1 MVKAILSLSIF
12 LLLFVLNL
20 NIVLAVNSKS
30 IQSVELEIIKS
41 GILYSTLV
49 SEIDL
54 KLYIPQEGL
63 ESIEVFPNSWK
74 YVEDKFGN
82 KMIQISWE
90 NPSVIENYQ
99 VKMKVKNFAKFFETL
114 PKDVW
119 RFAEESKKETL
130 LTSAND
136 EIRKLAFGGE
146 NTIEKASR
154 LSIWVDENL
163 EYEVQEL
170 KEKTLSAEE
179 TWRNKKGACGEFS
192 NLLAAMLRSQDIPVR
207 YVTGYAA
214 REIEANDFWGHA
226 WVEVFY
232 EGKWVPFDPT
242 WLQAGYLDA
251 THIKFA
257 NLIDSNPSEIISYRG
272 EKIEWKSNPTNFK
285 ITNYSSDSPFTL
297 ELIAQEELQG
307 NAIGLAEGIIKGPCS
322 LSRLDLSSC
331 VKDEKSFFNVFDETR
346 RFWFCDEQKIYWI
359 FSVPEIEKRFIYSC
373 PFVLYDQTGA
383 IKEKTVK
390 VSGYTFKEDVPIE
403 GPNQVAINDAFSL
416 SSGKIGIFF
425 SPNFTTFTNS
435 DKWFLRIE
443 KPGKY
448 LFYFYSDGQKGEK
461 LVEVLDQ
468 KDFSFVKIE
477 KPANITQNED
487 FFVNVTI
494 KNIAQIDL
502 PLKLKINFQNQSL
515 YQNLILGSD
524 EEKSINF
531 TLTAYQTRTHK
542 ILLIAEGR
550 SLSTYTSSITVL
562 EKRAGILEQII
573 SLFDKIVN
581 FFKSLLGLT

>member
-1 MVKAILSLSIF
+1 MHKGILFLSIF
-12 LLLFVLNL
+12 LLLFASNL
-20 NIVLAVNSKS
+20 NIVLAVSSKS
-30 IQSVELEIIKS
+30 IQSIELEIVKS
-41 GILYSTLV
+41 GTLYSTLT

-82 KMIQISWE
+82 KMIQISWK
-90 NPSVIENYQ
+90 NPSMIENYQ
-99 VKMKVKNFAKFFETL
+99 VKMKVKNSAKFFETL
-114 PKDVW
+114 PTEFWK
-119 RFAEESKKETL
+119 FAEESKKETL

-136 EIRKLAFGGE
+136 EMRKLAFGRE
-146 NTIEKASR
+146 SAIEKASR
-154 LSIWVDENL
+154 LSIWIDENL

-170 KEKTLSAEE
+170 KERTLSAEE
-179 TWRNKKGACGEFS
+179 TWWNKKGACGEFS

-257 NLIDSNPSEIISYRG
+257 NLLDSNSSEIITYRG
-272 EKIEWKSNPTNFK
+272 ERVEWKSNPTNFK
-285 ITNYSSDSPFTL
+285 IINYSSKSPFTL

-331 VKDEKSFFNVFDETR
+331 VKDEKPFFNVFDETR

-359 FSVPEIEKRFIYSC
+359 FSVPKIEKRFIYSC
-373 PFVLYDQTGA
+373 PLVLYDQTGVV
-383 IKEKTVK
+383 KEKTVK
-390 VSGYTFKEDVPIE
+390 VSGYTFKEDVTIE
-403 GPNQVAINDAFSL
+403 GPDQVAISDTFSL

-435 DKWFLRIE
+435 DKWPLRIE

-487 FFVNVTI
+487 FFVNATI
-494 KNIAQIDL
+494 KNVAQIPL
-502 PLKLKINFQNQSL
+502 LLKLKINFQNQSL
-515 YQNLILGSD
+515 YQDLNLNSN
-524 EEKSINF
+524 EEKIVSF
-531 TLTAYQTRTHK
+531 KLTAYQTGTHK
-542 ILLIAEGR
+542 ILLTAEGR
-550 SLSTYTSSITVL
+550 SLSSYTTSITVL
-562 EKRAGILEQII
+562 EKKASLLDQII
-573 SLFDKIVN
+573 DLFNRIIN